1 MFPRTSLK
9 NITKVNGEKNII
21 ALRKLRLKG
30 LVYYEVKS
38 LLALN
43 VESSTYYI
51 YFRRKLFQ
59 NSVNKDVS
67 IKDYYLQ
74 RI

>member
-1 MFPRTSLK
+1 MFPRTSFK
-9 NITKVNGEKNII
+9 NITKVNEEKNII

-43 VESSTYYI
+43 VQSSTYYI

-59 NSVNKDVS
+59 NSVN
-67 IKDYYLQ
+67 
-74 RI
+74 